1 VRGSLEHERAQRASE
16 GAWGWGPGR
25 TEKCGA
31 PRTNKKKLMATPS
44 NRAALVLI
52 PGLQGRWEYMRRTVG
67 ALSKHFQVLTFSLCN
82 TSTMD
87 AYVDQVVRT
96 LDENHI
102 RRAVVAGVS
111 FGGVV
116 ALRFAAAHPVR
127 TGALVLASTPGPG
140 WHLRPRHR
148 AYSHAPW
155 IFGPLFLLETPWRL
169 RAEFEATFPDA
180 GERRAF
186 KREALR
192 TVLMAPI
199 SLSRMAARARLLNA
213 LDLGSDC
220 GLVTA
225 PTLVVT
231 GERELDHVVPAD
243 ESSQYARLIPDARM
257 VTLERTGHL
266 GTITRPD
273 AFAEIVHAFVG
284 ADTSVDRGAA

>member
-1 VRGSLEHERAQRASE
+1 M
-16 GAWGWGPGR
+16 
-25 TEKCGA
+25 
-31 PRTNKKKLMATPS
+31 PRNNKMLMATSSHQPP
-44 NRAALVLI
+44 LILI
-52 PGLQGRWEYMRRTVG
+52 PGLQGRWEYMRPTVD
-67 ALSKHFQVLTFSLCN
+67 ALSRHFHVLTFSLCN

-96 LDENHI
+96 LDENHL
-102 RRAVVAGVS
+102 RRAVVVGVS

-116 ALRFAAAHPVR
+116 ALRFAAVHPER

-148 AYSHAPW
+148 TYSRMPW

-169 RAEFEATFPDA
+169 RTEFKATFPD
-180 GERRAF
+180 GGHRRAF
-186 KREALR
+186 TREALR
-192 TVLMAPI
+192 TVLTAPI

-213 LDLGSDC
+213 LDLGADC
-220 GLVTA
+220 ARITA

-243 ESSQYARLIPDARM
+243 ESSQYARLITDARA

-266 GTITRPD
+266 GAITRPD
-273 AFAEIVHAFVG
+273 VFAEIVHEFVR
-284 ADTSVDRGAA
+284 ADTSVGRGAA